1 MTEQDNPQPDQQKQP
16 VPLIQHPDQQK
27 HPNPPN
33 PQLDQPDQHIGTANL
48 QKNPDE
54 QPENPIRQQK

>member
-33 PQLDQPDQHIGTANL
+33 PQPDQPDQHIETFNP
-48 QKNPDE
+48 QKKPNE